1 MEKNIETSIKA
12 FTEKDQFSF
21 GKYNFPALF
30 TIFGTP
36 KSGKSYYVFHLLKEI
51 KKNFDRIIIY
61 LGTKDAAAGF

>member
-12 FTEKDQFSF
+12 FTEKDQFTF
-21 GKYNFPALF
+21 GKFNFPALF

-51 KKNFDRIIIY
+51 KKEF
-61 LGTKDAAAGF
+61 